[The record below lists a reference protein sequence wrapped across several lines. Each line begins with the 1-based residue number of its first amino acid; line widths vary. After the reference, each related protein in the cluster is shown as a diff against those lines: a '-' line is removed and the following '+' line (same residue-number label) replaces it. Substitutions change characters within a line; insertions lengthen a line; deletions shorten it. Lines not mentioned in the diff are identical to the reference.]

1 MPRAPE
7 RKVDVSMTA
16 DLDAPSAPFVIITR
30 KGGFPAATLAEAQ
43 RLIRPLVTD
52 PKACVTDA
60 KGRKYT
66 PRDFLAGC
74 DRAAQPAEPGPR
86 DIKDW
91 AAATADIDLEAA
103 PPPGWPPAA
112 PVPALEAGNPAR
124 SSARLRTPA
133 STRSSANMPAA
144 RRAPTSDRRQVSE
157 RRGRDDGGGGIPPL
171 VIVLIIAVI
180 VMGGVILA
188 VIGNRSARSAMTMEP
203 PPSTAPVRQA
213 PPSSPTRPDGTVRPE
228 DRPLP
233 TYMQ

>member
-1 MPRAPE
+1 MA
-7 RKVDVSMTA
+7 A

-43 RLIRPLVTD
+43 RLIRPLVAD

-74 DRAAQPAEPGPR
+74 DRAVQPAMPISK

-91 AAATADIDLEAA
+91 AAATADIDLETA
-103 PPPGWPPAA
+103 PPPGWTPAPPA
-112 PVPALEAGNPAR
+112 PALEAGNPAR
-124 SSARLRTPA
+124 SSARLRAPA

-144 RRAPTSDRRQVSE
+144 RRTPTSDRRPTSE
-157 RRGRDDGGGGIPPL
+157 RRNRDDGGGGIPPL

-188 VIGNRSARSAMTMEP
+188 VLGNRSTRNAMNAPNPSASP
-203 PPSTAPVRQA
+203 APAPVQQA
-213 PPSSPTRPDGTVRPE
+213 PPPSPTRPDGTVRPE